1 MFSKIINRFF
11 LKKIIN
17 KRLNL
22 IKNDSLEG
30 KVATI
35 GIIIDETKKSYK
47 DQLLKEIQTEGMAL
61 NQVFVL
67 VYKDSVKS
75 KEVLEEPF
83 FTSKNVSLTGIINK
97 KEVVAFLE
105 KPFDVLINYYDENK
119 PCLLLATTQ
128 SKAKFKIGFDEVD
141 YRANH
146 FIVKATVDQVQLFTN
161 ELFKYLRI
169 LKKL

>member
-30 KVATI
+30 KVDTI
-35 GIIIDETKKSYK
+35 GIIIDETRKSYI
-47 DQLLKEIQTEGMAL
+47 QQVLKEIQAEGIAL
-61 NQVFVL
+61 DQVSVL
-67 VYKDSVKS
+67 IYKDTAKN
-75 KEVLEEPF
+75 KEVIEEPF
-83 FTSKNVSLTGIINK
+83 FTAKNVSLAGGINK
-97 KEVVAFLE
+97 KEAADFLE

-128 SKAKFKIGFDEVD
+128 SKAKFKVGFDEVD

-146 FIVKATVDQVQLFTN
+146 FIVKTTVDQVKLFAN